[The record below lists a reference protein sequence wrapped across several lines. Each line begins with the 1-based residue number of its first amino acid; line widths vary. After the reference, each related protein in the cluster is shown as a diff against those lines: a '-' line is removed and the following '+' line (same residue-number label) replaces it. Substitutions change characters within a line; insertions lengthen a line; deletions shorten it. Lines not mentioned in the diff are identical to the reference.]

1 MKRSLCLI
9 LFALAGCLDAEPMT
23 EVRILGEVRS
33 NQTGPIELW
42 LMHQSYGKGP
52 LKTQLAIIGTL
63 ILDEPGP
70 IDWQILVP
78 SDAGE
83 GLTLYAWQDHNDDG
97 AHCLPGTPQESAK
110 TLALAPATN
119 FTINTII
126 GLEPSCE
133 GPTWSTPRTP

>member
-1 MKRSLCLI
+1 MKRALCLI
-9 LFALAGCLDAEPMT
+9 LFALAGCLDAEPMA

-70 IDWQILVP
+70 IDWQFWSLVTQAKDSRCMP
-78 SDAGE
+78 GKI
-83 GLTLYAWQDHNDDG
+83 TMMT
-97 AHCLPGTPQESAK
+97 AHIAYPEHPKNQQ
-110 TLALAPATN
+110 
-119 FTINTII
+119 
-126 GLEPSCE
+126 
-133 GPTWSTPRTP
+133 